1 MFNLKTKYMNSTNVQ
16 PTDEA
21 AIVGNN
27 VLPAVYHCKSCGFIS
42 TRRKE
47 YTYIKGVMFCIGCK
61 EDYKAGVENV
71 TMWVTSAL
79 NGR

>member
-1 MFNLKTKYMNSTNVQ
+1 MLNMSTKDKLKNEN
-16 PTDEA
+16 PTC
-21 AIVGNN
+21 GNT
-27 VLPAVYHCKSCGFIS
+27 VLPAVYHCESCGFIS

-61 EDYKAGVENV
+61 EDYESGVENV
-71 TMWVTSAL
+71 TRWVTSAL

>member
-1 MFNLKTKYMNSTNVQ
+1 MNNTNEQLSTT
-16 PTDEA
+16 P

-47 YTYIKGVMFCIGCK
+47 YTYIKDVMFCVGCK
-61 EDYKAGVENV
+61 EDYESGVENV
-71 TMWVTSAL
+71 TRWVTSAL

>member
-1 MFNLKTKYMNSTNVQ
+1 METEKLKNEP
-16 PTDEA
+16 PT
-21 AIVGNN
+21 IGNT

-47 YTYIKGVMFCIGCK
+47 YTYIKGVMFCVGCK
-61 EDYKAGVENV
+61 DDYEVGVENV
-71 TMWVTSAL
+71 TRWVTSAL

>member
-1 MFNLKTKYMNSTNVQ
+1 MNNKEQKVETSTA
-16 PTDEA
+16 P

-47 YTYIKGVMFCIGCK
+47 YTYIKGAMFCVGCK
-61 EDYKAGVENV
+61 EDYETGVENV
-71 TMWVTSAL
+71 TRWVTSAL